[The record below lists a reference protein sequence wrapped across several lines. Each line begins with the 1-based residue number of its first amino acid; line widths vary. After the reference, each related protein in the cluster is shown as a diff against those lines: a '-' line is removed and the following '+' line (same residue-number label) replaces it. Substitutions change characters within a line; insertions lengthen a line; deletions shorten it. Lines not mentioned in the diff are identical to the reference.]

1 MQCAAGF
8 HGKPKAKPCLDES
21 EYELEG
27 CEKIL
32 HCIAPKESTGY
43 EINEEGITAHDF
55 KVKATCTEGYSGTA
69 KVDPCLVDN
78 GPYTLSGCEKTV
90 LCLTPKITEGYQ
102 VTESSLER
110 RSFSVTATCAP
121 GYLGEAAVE
130 ACGEGA
136 PYALRGCEP
145 DRRTCGVPEDTTGYI
160 LQARSLQFFNFQVA
174 ASCAD
179 GFSGKAFVEPCTAHG
194 EAFKVAGCSK
204 ISYCSSP
211 VDQRGYAITEM
222 SKTIQGFQVEAKCAA
237 GYFGKPS
244 VTVCT
249 KEHQP
254 YALSGCTLAKAC
266 KGPTDSEGYKITEV
280 DVQLHQFSVTAK
292 CADGFIG
299 EASVAP
305 CTDNMQEYRLSGC
318 TPISTCVSPKDAHG
332 YIVDEQALTSHALEV
347 SVRCASGFSG
357 KPTATACEEHLKPYL
372 LSGCY
377 KDGDTCKDPAD
388 STGYLLTENDL
399 KAKSLMLPGDA
410 LQRMWAAR
418 K

>member
-1 MQCAAGF
+1 MG
-8 HGKPKAKPCLDES
+8 E
-21 EYELEG
+21 
-27 CEKIL
+27 
-32 HCIAPKESTGY
+32 ESTGY

-102 VTESSLER
+102 AGNDIPADYFNHAAGIATTPKINIPD
-110 RSFSVTATCAP
+110 RSPKALWRDDPSATATCAP

-179 GFSGKAFVEPCTAHG
+179 GFSGKAF
-194 EAFKVAGCSK
+194 
-204 ISYCSSP
+204 
-211 VDQRGYAITEM
+211 EM

-347 SVRCASGFSG
+347 SVRCASAQVLRAMKSQKAVFMSI
-357 KPTATACEEHLKPYL
+357 
-372 LSGCY
+372 LSG
-377 KDGDTCKDPAD
+377 
-388 STGYLLTENDL
+388 LT
-399 KAKSLMLPGDA
+399 
-410 LQRMWAAR
+410 
-418 K
+418 